1 MMRANQD
8 VLACPSWPFGSSPS
22 RATSTAVSVLIV
34 AAPCVT
40 VVLCCIFQPKKETK
54 EKSEEERME
63 VLGGDENTH
72 VAGLRDA
79 DRQVCLT
86 FCFTPCLLSH
96 PACFTP
102 CLFHTMSGFTPCLFY
117 TMSIFTPCLFHTLSF
132 FTPCSFHTLP
142 GFTPCS
148 FHNMSGF
155 TTCLFHPCLF
165 HTQPISYPTCF
176 TPAYF
181 TPSPFHTL
189 PVSPLPISHPTC
201 FVPYLFH
208 SCLFHTQPVLYPTCF
223 IPYLFHPCLF
233 HTQPISYPTCFTPAL
248 FHPCLCIPCLFHT
261 LPISHP
267 GCFIPCP
274 FHTLPGMS
282 DASPCLETSIS
293 CLVFLPSPFSF
304 HLVIFLLVA
313 DSPKFFAETVQ
324 IFFIEFGF
332 FPLLLLMF
340 SSWEMIVGRYDID
353 RSGHWWVN
361 DNCTLLLYVQLAI
374 ICTVICHYSFIKLFF
389 FLNQKNLSF
398 PLKKNTF
405 L

>member
-1 MMRANQD
+1 MMKANQD

-176 TPAYF
+176 TPA
-181 TPSPFHTL
+181 
-189 PVSPLPISHPTC
+189 
-201 FVPYLFH
+201 
-208 SCLFHTQPVLYPTCF
+208 
-223 IPYLFHPCLF
+223 
-233 HTQPISYPTCFTPAL
+233 L

-313 DSPKFFAETVQ
+313 DSPKFFPETVQ

-353 RSGHWWVN
+353 RSGH
-361 DNCTLLLYVQLAI
+361 
-374 ICTVICHYSFIKLFF
+374 
-389 FLNQKNLSF
+389 
-398 PLKKNTF
+398 
-405 L
+405 